1 MYLKTSL
8 TSVSFTVLSLLL
20 ILNLIYFSE
29 EDIVNFFPL
38 SRKESRVH
46 QELTDTFS
54 IEEMSISGDDEE
66 EEDLHLVPPQT
77 VYKKFAC
84 CPFTFCVIM

>member
-1 MYLKTSL
+1 MVLIIF
-8 TSVSFTVLSLLL
+8 SFYT
-20 ILNLIYFSE
+20 SE

-38 SRKESRVH
+38 SRKESKAHHH

-77 VYKKFAC
+77 VYRKFGC
-84 CPFTFCVIM
+84 CPFNMCVLL

>member
-1 MYLKTSL
+1 MIGYCYYKQI
-8 TSVSFTVLSLLL
+8 LSCNF
-20 ILNLIYFSE
+20 IFSE

-38 SRKESRVH
+38 SRKESRLH

-54 IEEMSISGDDEE
+54 IEEMSISDDDD

-84 CPFTFCVIM
+84 CPISFCVIM

>member
-1 MYLKTSL
+1 MS
-8 TSVSFTVLSLLL
+8 
-20 ILNLIYFSE
+20 FSE

-38 SRKESRVH
+38 SRKESKAH

-77 VYKKFAC
+77 VYKKFGC
-84 CPFTFCVIM
+84 CPMSFCVIM

>member
-1 MYLKTSL
+1 MHY
-8 TSVSFTVLSLLL
+8 F
-20 ILNLIYFSE
+20 FSE

-38 SRKESRVH
+38 SRKESRIN

-77 VYKKFAC
+77 TYKKFSC
-84 CPFTFCVIM
+84 CSFTLCSIL

>member
-1 MYLKTSL
+1 M
-8 TSVSFTVLSLLL
+8 
-20 ILNLIYFSE
+20 
-29 EDIVNFFPL
+29 
-38 SRKESRVH
+38 SRKESKAH

-77 VYKKFAC
+77 VYKKFGC
-84 CPFTFCVIM
+84 CPMSICVIMWFRCKQKRTRLF